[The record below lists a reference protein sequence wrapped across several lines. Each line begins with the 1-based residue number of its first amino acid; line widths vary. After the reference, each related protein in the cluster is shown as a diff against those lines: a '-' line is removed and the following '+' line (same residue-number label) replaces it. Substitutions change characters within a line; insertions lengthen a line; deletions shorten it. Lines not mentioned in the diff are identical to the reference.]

1 MLEEER
7 DPQIKRMKN
16 ELIRTASSRVPD
28 ERREASGLLSLLGR
42 LLGKGPARYV
52 DVHRPEGSGRSITET
67 GIIDEQGN
75 KIPDKKVE

>member
-1 MLEEER
+1 MFEEDRES
-7 DPQIKRMKN
+7 QIRRTQD
-16 ELIRTASSRVPD
+16 ELIKTASSGEPD
-28 ERREASGLLSLLGR
+28 QRREASGMLSLFGR

-52 DVHRPEGSGRSITET
+52 DVHRLEGSGRSIKET